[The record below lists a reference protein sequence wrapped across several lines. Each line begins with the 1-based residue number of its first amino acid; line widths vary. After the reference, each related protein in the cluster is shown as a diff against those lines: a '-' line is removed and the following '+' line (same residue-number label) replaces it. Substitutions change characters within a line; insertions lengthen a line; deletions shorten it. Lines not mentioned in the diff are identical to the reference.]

1 MSSINSGMFTATG
14 QHFGISLTRTASI
27 PEPSLLAFNLR
38 SYLSEYTGYAKIRRA
53 IYVGERCPTLSIE
66 SYSIALE
73 ELEEKTYDTTTYK
86 HIARLLEQLTGERRD
101 TEEWERR
108 VSKEVK
114 EQDTEIRGK
123 LERAKKQ
130 VSKKDTLQAQWE
142 LVRLL
147 QQRGLMDEAVRALQD
162 GRTSCGGM
170 PEQAE
175 LYVEAARVSQV
186 MGRWLQVATYIQ
198 RTEAVLPDPD
208 ATARAELAVLRAQA
222 DFGDCKWSV
231 AVNGLRELS
240 IDTASIVFARKT
252 VTPRDIALY
261 GTLAGLA
268 ALDRDQVKQ
277 QLLDNVQFGQFLDRM
292 PECQALLQSY
302 YDSKYDDALNM
313 LTRILSFC
321 HLDPV
326 IGPHVT
332 TLKQRIR
339 DNIVVLYIQP
349 FVSVRMSSMA
359 TALCFGSTAQLE
371 DTLVRMIDSGLI
383 HARID
388 GTTGFLIKHTVNAR
402 DAALSRV
409 ETMHRAFAQQ
419 AELMTARIQYLE
431 EESARK
437 RGARA

>member
-1 MSSINSGMFTATG
+1 MSSISSVMYAATG
-14 QHFGISLTRTASI
+14 QHFGTSLARSASI
-27 PEPSLLAFNLR
+27 PEPSLLEFNLR

-66 SYSIALE
+66 SYSIAFE

-86 HIARLLEQLTGERRD
+86 HIAKLLEQLTGERRD
-101 TEEWERR
+101 TDEWERR
-108 VSKEVK
+108 VSKQVK

-142 LVRLL
+142 LVRLQ
-147 QQRGLMDEAVRALQD
+147 QQRGLMDESVRALQD

-170 PEQAE
+170 AEQAE
-175 LYVEAARVSQV
+175 LHMEAARVSQV

-198 RTEAVLPDPD
+198 RTESVLPDPD
-208 ATARAELAVLRAQA
+208 ETVRAELAVLRAQS
-222 DFGDCKWSV
+222 DFGDGKWSA
-231 AVNGLRELS
+231 AVTGLRVLS
-240 IDTASIVFARKT
+240 IDTASVFARKT

-302 YDSKYDDALNM
+302 YDSKYDDALNQ

-326 IGPHVT
+326 IGPHASA
-332 TLKQRIR
+332 LKQRIR

-349 FVSVRMSSMA
+349 FVSVRMASMA

-431 EESARK
+431 EESVRK